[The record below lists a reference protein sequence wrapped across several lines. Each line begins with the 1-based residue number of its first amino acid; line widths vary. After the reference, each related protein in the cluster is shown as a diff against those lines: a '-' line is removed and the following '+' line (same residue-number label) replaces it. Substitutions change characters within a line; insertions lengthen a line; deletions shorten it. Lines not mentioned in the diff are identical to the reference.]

1 MYGDK
6 YIYDYVKKFYLFIAP
21 KPMSAAAAIL
31 ANKSDDKQRFDSADW
46 ASSLQSKKEKKGSG
60 LGGAKE

>member
-1 MYGDK
+1 
-6 YIYDYVKKFYLFIAP
+6 
-21 KPMSAAAAIL
+21 MSAAAAIL

-60 LGGAKE
+60 LGGGA